1 VKLVVPLPALL
12 LSAGVTVMATPLL
25 GLTVVTVNTLVDGGG
40 TVVVE
45 LPPPQAAINKVNPLE
60 IISATQFL
68 AFMSLPLLL
77 LKAFWSSWSA
87 AER

>member
-1 VKLVVPLPALL
+1 
-12 LSAGVTVMATPLL
+12 
-25 GLTVVTVNTLVDGGG
+25 
-40 TVVVE
+40 VVE